1 MLRLLRRCRLSIVW
15 KIVLVGSASTTL
27 ALLAASLIVMSY
39 DLAMYRRHAEKQAH
53 SVAKIAASNVSAAV
67 AFSDQKACAEILS
80 SLRTSEGIAAAAVYT
95 PDGKLFAYY
104 TRPDISPTILTSI
117 VPPKSLF
124 PNTPEYLELLIPISN
139 DGTENL
145 GTLYLR
151 YDLLGWREQLR
162 RHAVTFGFLLLM
174 SALLAFL
181 LAQRFQRWITAPIL
195 KLVQAMQY
203 ISQTKDYSLHIE
215 VPSRDEIGLLTKG
228 FNQMLAEI
236 KAQETAM
243 QNMNAELE
251 LRVQMRTQQLE
262 QKIAEHKKTEKEL
275 LQARESAL
283 EASRMKS
290 QFLAN
295 MSHEIRTPMNGIIG
309 MTELLLQTD
318 LRPEQREYAE
328 TIKQSAD
335 ALLTII
341 NDILD
346 FSKIEA
352 GKMTIEQMDFNLR
365 DVVEE
370 VGAIFAR
377 HAHEKG
383 SELLTLIPADV
394 PTALRGDPVRI
405 KQILANLVS
414 NAVKFTDEGEVVIA
428 VEVMHEADRVV
439 RIRLSVRDTGIGI
452 PLEKQA
458 KIFESFTQA
467 DGSVTRKYGGTGLGL
482 TICRQLTEL
491 MGGKIGVESVPGK
504 GSTFWV
510 ELPLQR
516 AYHTQPEDA
525 VQRIANLRVL
535 VVDDNPTNRRIL
547 RDHLQSWGCSVQ
559 VAESGQQAIQILT
572 TTLPCPFDVV
582 VLDYQMP
589 GMHGMEIARQIRASD
604 HDERCKIIL
613 LSSVGSVVD
622 RETKPTGVDVCLA
635 KPVRRSQLYN
645 ALCEV
650 TGVADDKAVP
660 HSPSSERRASG
671 VRVLLVEDNEV
682 NRKLALH
689 MLKRLGCS
697 VEVATNGQ
705 EAVQMTAS
713 RAYDVVFMDV
723 QMPEMDG
730 IEATRLIRE
739 RELSTHK
746 HLPIIAMTAHAMEGD
761 RETCLS
767 AGMDDYLSKPVKIEQ
782 LAQTLEKWSPVRRR
796 AHVPLEGQVSERF
809 TREARWMVAELS
821 QALQNRETNLARQML
836 MSLKRLSI
844 AAGAKDVEDLCDKVG
859 QTLSAS
865 KRAEQ
870 LQRMEELLQLIESF
884 EANRQSSGEQ
894 AA

>member
-1 MLRLLRRCRLSIVW
+1 MLQRCRLSMVW
-15 KIVLVGSASTTL
+15 KIILVSTGTTTL
-27 ALLAASLIVMSY
+27 ALLAASAMVVFY
-39 DLAMYRRHAEKQAH
+39 DLAMHRRHAEQHAL
-53 SVAKIAASNVSAAV
+53 SAAKMAASNVSAAI
-67 AFSDQKACAEILS
+67 AFGDQKACAEILS

-104 TRPDISPTILTSI
+104 TRPDISPTILTNI
-117 VPPKSLF
+117 IPPKSLF
-124 PNTPEYLELLIPISN
+124 PNTPGYLELLIPISN
-139 DGTENL
+139 DGTKNL

-174 SALLAFL
+174 SALLTFL
-181 LAQRFQRWITAPIL
+181 LAQRFQRWVTAPIL

-215 VPSRDEIGLLTKG
+215 VPSCNEIDLVTKG

-236 KAQETAM
+236 KARETAM

-262 QKIAEHKKTEKEL
+262 QEIAEHKKTEQEL

-352 GKMTIEQMDFNLR
+352 GKMTIEQADFDLHT
-365 DVVEE
+365 VVEE
-370 VGAIFAR
+370 VGAMFAR
-377 HAHEKG
+377 RAHEKG
-383 SELLTLIPADV
+383 VELLTMIPADV
-394 PTALRGDPVRI
+394 PAALRGDPVRI

-428 VEVMHEADRVV
+428 VELMHEADQVV

-559 VAESGQQAIQILT
+559 EAESGQQAIQMLT

-604 HDERCKIIL
+604 HNERCKIIL

-622 RETKPTGVDVCLA
+622 RETKSTGADVCLA

-796 AHVPLEGQVSERF
+796 AHVPLEGQASERF

-821 QALQNRETNLARQML
+821 QALQNGETNHARQML

-884 EANRQSSGEQ
+884 ETNRQSSGEQ

>member
-1 MLRLLRRCRLSIVW
+1 MLQRGRLSIVW
-15 KIVLVGSASTTL
+15 KIMLVSTGITML
-27 ALLAASLIVMSY
+27 ALLSASAMMVFY
-39 DLAMYRRHAEKQAH
+39 DMATYRLHAKQHAQ
-53 SVAKIAASNVSAAV
+53 SIARIAASNVSAAV
-67 AFSDQKACAEILS
+67 AFGDQKTCAEILS
-80 SLRTSEGIAAAAVYT
+80 SLRTSEGVMAAAVYT
-95 PDGKLFAYY
+95 PDGKVFAYY
-104 TRPDISPTILTSI
+104 TRSDISPAILTGALNGD
-117 VPPKSLF
+117 VHKMGSLD
-124 PNTPEYLELLIPISN
+124 LLVPISN
-139 DGTENL
+139 NGSENL

-151 YDLLGWREQLR
+151 YDLFVGREHLYR
-162 RHAVTFGFLLLM
+162 YAKSFGFLLVA

-181 LAQRFQRWITAPIL
+181 LAQRFQRWITDPIL
-195 KLVQAMQY
+195 KLVQAMHY
-203 ISQTKDYSLHIE
+203 ISKTKDYSLHIE
-215 VPSRDEIGLLTKG
+215 APSRDEVGLLTKG

-236 KAQETAM
+236 KARETAL

-251 LRVQMRTQQLE
+251 MRVQMRTQQLE
-262 QKIAEHKKTEKEL
+262 QEIAERKKTEQEL

-283 EASRMKS
+283 EASRLKS

-318 LRPEQREYAE
+318 LRSEQREYVE

-352 GKMTIEQMDFNLR
+352 GKMTIEQVDFDLR
-365 DVVEE
+365 TVVEE
-370 VGAIFAR
+370 VGAMFAR
-377 HAHEKG
+377 RAHEKG
-383 SELLTLIPADV
+383 IELLTMIPADV

-414 NAVKFTDEGEVVIA
+414 NAVKFTEEGEVVIA
-428 VEVMHEADRVV
+428 VEVMHEADKVV

-458 KIFESFTQA
+458 KIFESFTQV

-491 MGGKIGVESVPGK
+491 MGGKIAVESTPGK

-516 AYHTQPEDA
+516 AYPAQPEDA

-535 VVDDNPTNRRIL
+535 VVDDNPTNQRIL

-559 VAESGQQAIQILT
+559 EAESGQQAIQVLT
-572 TTLPCPFDVV
+572 ATSPCPFDVV

-589 GMHGMEIARQIRASD
+589 GMHGVEIARQIRASD
-604 HDERCKIIL
+604 PTRKCKIIL

-622 RETKPTGVDVCLA
+622 QETEPTGIDAYLA

-650 TGVADDKAVP
+650 TGVVDEKAVP
-660 HSPSSERRASG
+660 LAPSIERRTSG

-697 VEVATNGQ
+697 VEVATNGR
-705 EAVQMTAS
+705 EAVEMTAS
-713 RAYDVVFMDV
+713 RAYDIVFMDV

-746 HLPIIAMTAHAMEGD
+746 YLPIIAMTAHAMEGD
-761 RETCLS
+761 RERCLS
-767 AGMDDYLSKPVKIEQ
+767 AGMDDYLSKPVKIDL
-782 LAQTLEKWSPVRRR
+782 LAQMVEKWSPVRRR
-796 AHVPLEGQVSERF
+796 AHAPLTEQGSRRF
-809 TREARWMVAELS
+809 VQEVRWLVAEVS
-821 QALQNRETNLARQML
+821 RALQEGAINDARQGL
-836 MSLKRLSI
+836 ASLKRLSV
-844 AAGAKDVEDLCDKVG
+844 AVGARDVEEQC
-859 QTLSAS
+859 TRIEERLSAEHPAALIASVERVIKLAEEFERRHEVS
-865 KRAEQ
+865 K
-870 LQRMEELLQLIESF
+870 
-884 EANRQSSGEQ
+884 EQ